1 MKDIILEFNRRR
13 EIYEFIYNNS
23 GLHMRDISR
32 KLDIPLTS
40 LRYHLNYLEK
50 KGYIISRNDGKY
62 NRFFISH
69 EVGEKEKRILNCLRK
84 KTTLHIILWFFIAV
98 QCSQK
103 DISRFLEKHPAT
115 INYHLR
121 KMIQADIVEQVMI
134 NKGVIHNET
143 PPIIINRNQ
152 VSSEKIY
159 VLRDPWMIY
168 NLIIKYKENLDDI
181 EVVTGI
187 IEYVEFIISEGIPK
201 QIQNREDTKQSILN
215 TFYKF
220 FFPPSFCS

>member
-1 MKDIILEFNRRR
+1 MENSILEFKRRR
-13 EIYEFIYNNS
+13 EIYEYINHNS

-32 KLDIPLTS
+32 KLNIPFTS
-40 LRYHLNYLEK
+40 LKYHLNYLEK
-50 KGYIISRNDGKY
+50 KGFIISRDDGKY
-62 NRFFISH
+62 RRYFISL
-69 EVGEKEKRILNCLRK
+69 EVGEKEKMILNCLRRR
-84 KTTLHIILWFFIAV
+84 TTLHIILWFFIAM

-103 DISRFLEKHPAT
+103 DISRYLEKHPAT
-115 INYHLR
+115 ISFHLR
-121 KMIQADIVEQVMI
+121 KMIQANIIEQVSI
-134 NKGVIHNET
+134 ENGVIHNDT
-143 PPIIINRNQ
+143 TPIIIKRPQ

-159 VLRDPWMIY
+159 VLQDPWMIY
-168 NLIIKYKENLDDI
+168 ELLIQNKENLGDK

-201 QIQNREDTKQSILN
+201 QIQNREDTKESIVN